1 MFDMDGASNNCLT
14 SVSSWYDFVVDDL
27 FELLPVKHKL
37 SKVDLSDTGHSV
49 YSSETSNNGV
59 LGFYDGSPEFVV
71 DMLRPVYV
79 VFGDHTCSMNIVTD
93 SFSVMDNVK
102 VLLPRRGNVLSMLFV
117 TTVWK
122 KVIPYL
128 GYARHWSVA
137 KDCVVKLPVTPDV
150 EPDWDYMEQ
159 YMKSVMDRQAHV
171 IDSLTRI
178 SKEKHPVDVN
188 AWGEFRVGELF
199 EIHPTRAYKL
209 TNVDLMDDGDTPV
222 VVNSGQNNGVGG
234 YTTQPPTEP
243 GNMITFSDTTDAS
256 TIFYQAVPFVGY
268 PHVQGLYPIGR
279 YVGYWSE
286 LSLLFFVACFRAVAV
301 ARGFDY
307 GNKFRRDIAVNMMV
321 KLPVT
326 SGGEPDWSYMEQYM
340 RTVMDR
346 QSHVVQCLA
355 GLRG

>member
-171 IDSLTRI
+171 IDFLTRI
-178 SKEKHPVDVN
+178 SKEKHSVDVG
-188 AWGEFRVGELF
+188 AWGEFRVGDLF
-199 EIHPTRAYKL
+199 DVQRGQRHVLHNHES
-209 TNVDLMDDGDTPV
+209 GDIPYYSASLV
-222 VVNSGQNNGVGG
+222 NNGVTDLIGNPLFVANDAIVV
-234 YTTQPPTEP
+234 TTFGDAFWAD
-243 GNMITFSDTTDAS
+243 GNFTASDECSILTHS
-256 TIFYQAVPFVGY
+256 NMN
-268 PHVQGLYPIGR
+268 
-279 YVGYWSE
+279 E
-286 LSLLFFVACFRAVAV
+286 LSGLFVATAYMAHNKRKYSFKLKAFSGRVADDV
-301 ARGFDY
+301 VF
-307 GNKFRRDIAVNMMV
+307 
-321 KLPVT
+321 LPVIP
-326 SGGEPDWSYMEQYM
+326 GGEPDWSYMEQYM
-340 RTVMDR
+340 RAVMDR
-346 QSHVVQCLA
+346 QEHVVRCLA
-355 GLRG
+355 RLRG